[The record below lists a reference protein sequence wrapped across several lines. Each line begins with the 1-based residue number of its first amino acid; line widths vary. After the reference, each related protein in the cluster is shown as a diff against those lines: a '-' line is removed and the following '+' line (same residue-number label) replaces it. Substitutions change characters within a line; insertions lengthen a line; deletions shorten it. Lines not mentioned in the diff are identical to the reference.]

1 MKVSSFPDVVSFDV
15 LLDYD
20 TCERPWENNTRHY
33 QKSCLIAGGNSAM
46 SGEHQHHH
54 VAEEE
59 RIGTAFLLN
68 LGFAVVELV
77 GGLFVGSVAIL
88 SDAVHD
94 LGDSVSLGLAWFLQK
109 FSRKGRDSRFTYGY
123 RRFSLLSALVNAIVL
138 VSGSI
143 LVLTKAIPKLLSP
156 DAPNVPGM
164 FFLALLGVSVNA
176 FAAFRLWK
184 GSSMN
189 ARIVAWHLLE
199 DVLGWTAVL
208 VVSIVLAF
216 RPWYILDPLL
226 SVAVSV
232 FILWNVIKN
241 LRSVLEIFL
250 QGAPEDVTL
259 KDVEKTLTNVP
270 GVLSVHDLHVW
281 SLDGERTVLTAHLV
295 IPRDSSIEDATAVKR
310 AARGQLSRKG
320 IDHAT
325 LETERLGDPCG
336 MESNLDCMEN

>member
-1 MKVSSFPDVVSFDV
+1 MTKSHEPH
-15 LLDYD
+15 
-20 TCERPWENNTRHY
+20 NNHY
-33 QKSCLIAGGNSAM
+33 
-46 SGEHQHHH
+46 HHHH
-54 VAEEE
+54 VTEGR

-68 LGFAVVELV
+68 TGFALVELT

-94 LGDSVSLGLAWFLQK
+94 VGDSVSLGLAWFLQK
-109 FSRKGRDSRFTYGY
+109 VSRKGRDSRFTYGY

-138 VSGSI
+138 VSGSF
-143 LVLTKAIPKLLSP
+143 LVLSRALPKLFSP
-156 DAPNVPGM
+156 EAPNVTGM
-164 FFLALLGVSVNA
+164 FLLALLGVSVNA

-199 DVLGWTAVL
+199 DVLGWAAVL
-208 VVSIVLAF
+208 VLSIVMAF

-226 SVAVSV
+226 SVAVSA
-232 FILWNVIKN
+232 FILWNVVRK

-250 QGAPEDVTL
+250 QGIPDSVELEDV
-259 KDVEKTLTNVP
+259 KKTLTETP

-281 SLDGERTVLTAHLV
+281 SLDGERTILTAHLV
-295 IPRDSSIEDATAVKR
+295 LPRDASSGDVYETKKLAKKK
-310 AARGQLSRKG
+310 LSGRD

-325 LETERLGDPCG
+325 LEIERLGEQG
-336 MESNLDCMEN
+336 

>member
-1 MKVSSFPDVVSFDV
+1 MTKSHKPH
-15 LLDYD
+15 
-20 TCERPWENNTRHY
+20 NNHY
-33 QKSCLIAGGNSAM
+33 
-46 SGEHQHHH
+46 HHHH
-54 VAEEE
+54 VTEER

-68 LGFAVVELV
+68 TGFALVELT

-94 LGDSVSLGLAWFLQK
+94 VGDSVSLGLAWFLQK
-109 FSRKGRDSRFTYGY
+109 VSRKGRDSRFTYGY

-138 VSGSI
+138 VSGSF
-143 LVLTKAIPKLLSP
+143 LVLSRALPKLFSP
-156 DAPNVPGM
+156 EAPNVTGM
-164 FFLALLGVSVNA
+164 FLLALLGVSVNA

-199 DVLGWTAVL
+199 DVLGWAAVL
-208 VVSIVLAF
+208 VLSIVMAF

-226 SVAVSV
+226 SVAVSA
-232 FILWNVIKN
+232 FILWNVVRK

-250 QGAPEDVTL
+250 QGIPDSVELEDV
-259 KDVEKTLTNVP
+259 KKTLTETP

-281 SLDGERTVLTAHLV
+281 SLDGERTILTAHLV
-295 IPRDSSIEDATAVKR
+295 LPRDASSGDVYETKKLAKKK
-310 AARGQLSRKG
+310 LSGRD

-325 LETERLGDPCG
+325 LEIERLGEPCG
-336 MESNLDCMEN
+336 LENDPDCMEK

>member
-1 MKVSSFPDVVSFDV
+1 
-15 LLDYD
+15 
-20 TCERPWENNTRHY
+20 
-33 QKSCLIAGGNSAM
+33 M

-54 VAEEE
+54 HHVAEES

-68 LGFAVVELV
+68 LGFALVELV

-138 VSGSI
+138 VSGSL
-143 LVLTKAIPKLLSP
+143 LVLSRALPKLFSP
-156 DAPNVPGM
+156 EAPNVTGM
-164 FFLALLGVSVNA
+164 FLLALLGVSVNG

-199 DVLGWTAVL
+199 DVLGWAAVL
-208 VVSIVLAF
+208 VLSIVMAF

-250 QGAPEDVTL
+250 QGTPEDITL

-295 IPRDSSIEDATAVKR
+295 IPRDSSIEDAIAIKR
-310 AARGQLSRKG
+310 AARGQLSHKG

-325 LETERLGDPCG
+325 LETERPGDPCG